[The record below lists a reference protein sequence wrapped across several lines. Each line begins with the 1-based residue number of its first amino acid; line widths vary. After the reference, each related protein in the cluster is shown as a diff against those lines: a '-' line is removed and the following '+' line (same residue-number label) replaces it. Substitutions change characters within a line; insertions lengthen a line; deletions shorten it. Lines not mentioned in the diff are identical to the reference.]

1 MIALIAMWLA
11 QDLLQ
16 VLALGVALVPEMFL
30 LTIAYKVVTGS
41 PRPERISLMIWTA
54 FAGGILWEL
63 RWVTFPGISG
73 LVNAASALVI
83 YTVWNRTPAAGRG
96 IPLFSLLAG
105 AAHFLSGA
113 VHYAAWSIPGQAAIR
128 MFLIQQLLGVPAL
141 ALMCVILAFRE
152 SDVRV

>member
-1 MIALIAMWLA
+1 MALLAMWLA

-16 VLALGVALVPEMFL
+16 VLAMEVVLVPEMFL
-30 LTIAYKVVTGS
+30 LAVAYKVVTGS
-41 PRPERISLMIWTA
+41 PSPERISLMIWLA

-73 LVNAASALVI
+73 LVNTAAALVI
-83 YTVWNRTPAAGRG
+83 HTVWNRTPSAGRG
-96 IPLFSLLAG
+96 VLLFGLLAG

-113 VHYAAWSIPGQAAIR
+113 VHYAAWSIPGQAAAR
-128 MFLIQQLLGVPAL
+128 MFLIQQLLGIPAL